1 MVDVGPVVLPGSSL
15 LLGHSDTP
23 QRLHDEA
30 FEVFLGHLALAV
42 VEKLLLDVTF
52 NDRPETLDGVD
63 LGTIGGAGK
72 AALSS
77 APQRDCALGSFCGL
91 TGCPAL
97 GRPYC
102 AW

>member
-42 VEKLLLDVTF
+42 VEKLLLDVAL

-63 LGTIGGAGK
+63 LGTIGGLEKQLYLQLRSEIAH
-72 AALSS
+72 LDRSV
-77 APQRDCALGSFCGL
+77 
-91 TGCPAL
+91 
-97 GRPYC
+97 GRMVVQH
-102 AW
+102 